1 MCYNATI
8 GKYLK
13 PNHSGGW
20 AFFIGGVGMSDL
32 ELCMK
37 WAANCKRCPR
47 NRRCEE
53 EYRKEMEQKS
63 GGVSAKERDNRRK
76 VWKMDGHRKGREQKK
91 NGCVEMPL

>member
-1 MCYNATI
+1 
-8 GKYLK
+8 
-13 PNHSGGW
+13 
-20 AFFIGGVGMSDL
+20 MSDL

-63 GGVSAKERDNRRK
+63 GGVSAKDLQVLWDSRRGSYMPTHK
-76 VWKMDGHRKGREQKK
+76 KPGKARGQTKRKIPQD
-91 NGCVEMPL
+91 